1 MKPVDSLDAHV
12 SLFHFL
18 QGMVDFNEQSY
29 SIHNC
34 SNDCNRHGTK
44 TIYPNVKKQLGI
56 MVDSLNSELQQ
67 LLGKLKL
74 NPKVW
79 NIELLREKYRE
90 QFDGE
95 LEFHL
100 FALRVLISYVNYQ
113 IQIMESQADTT
124 LK

>member
-1 MKPVDSLDAHV
+1 
-12 SLFHFL
+12 
-18 QGMVDFNEQSY
+18 
-29 SIHNC
+29 
-34 SNDCNRHGTK
+34 
-44 TIYPNVKKQLGI
+44 